1 MSVGNYEELAAAAR
15 GIVAPEVVDYCMGGA
30 GDERTVARN
39 VAMLDRLAF
48 IPRMLHDAGT
58 PQLSV
63 EVTGGTISAPLL
75 VAPMGLQGMYHEAAE
90 AETAAAAAGAG
101 VGFCLSTFS
110 SADAQEVVTRAGDG
124 LRWRQLYLLREPAMT
139 RYLVEQAENLG
150 FRAIVCTVDVPVV
163 GKRGRDRANGFQRFS
178 VAPPALVKT
187 EVFQQLNERRGQDP
201 QDTLDDI
208 FPNAAITWGDFEALV
223 SSTRLPV
230 LIKGILHPDDA
241 RRACDAGASGI
252 IVSNHGGRQL
262 ACSVASVEMLPAV
275 RRAVKDSIPVYLDSG
290 IRSGEHIALAL
301 ALGARAVLVGRP
313 LLLALAAGGRGLVAA
328 VLDELISDLRRTMV
342 LVGAKSPA
350 DLQRVDVIGSVRF
363 VAGPE
368 PDERPERCPG

>member
-75 VAPMGLQGMYHEAAE
+75 VAPMGLQGMYHEVAE

-252 IVSNHGGRQL
+252 IVSNHGGR
-262 ACSVASVEMLPAV
+262 ADEAGRSTIESLPEIIKV
-275 RRAVKDSIPVYLDSG
+275 SGNMPVLIDSG
-290 IRSGEHIALAL
+290 FRRGTDIVKALCMGAKGVAMGRPYL
-301 ALGARAVLVGRP
+301 WGLGAFGQPGVERVLQILRTE
-313 LLLALAAGGRGLVAA
+313 LKVAMQQIGA
-328 VLDELISDLRRTMV
+328 PSLKDLKASMV
-342 LVGAKSPA
+342 LHV
-350 DLQRVDVIGSVRF
+350 
-363 VAGPE
+363 
-368 PDERPERCPG
+368 